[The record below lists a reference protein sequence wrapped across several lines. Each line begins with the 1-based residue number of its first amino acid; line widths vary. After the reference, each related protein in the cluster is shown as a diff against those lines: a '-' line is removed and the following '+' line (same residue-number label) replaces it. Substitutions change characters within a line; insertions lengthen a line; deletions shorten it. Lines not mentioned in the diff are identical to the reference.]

1 MFSSIPPVT
10 YDSNQSGVTAFN
22 PQARPLFE
30 RARWR
35 GNLDKL
41 VASVARYSY
50 RLLLL
55 SDYAGAD
62 APNVAHAS
70 TIQAVDLKLIQGS
83 VNRSEDFDRNFY
95 PLNDRLETRW
105 VRIASMMLQ
114 GTTLPPV
121 ELIRVGQIY
130 FVLDGHHRISV
141 ARMLKCTTIDAVIT
155 SSYD

>member
-1 MFSSIPPVT
+1 MFPPMPPVR
-10 YDSNQSGVTAFN
+10 YDSKQSGITAFN

-41 VASVARYSY
+41 IASVARYSY

-55 SDYAGAD
+55 SDCVGAD
-62 APNVAHAS
+62 VPNVAHTS
-70 TIQAVDLKLIQGS
+70 MIQAVDLNLIQGS

-95 PLNDRLETRW
+95 PLNDRSETRW

-114 GTTLPPV
+114 GTALPPV
-121 ELIRVGQIY
+121 DLIRVGRIY
-130 FVLDGHHRISV
+130 FVVDGHHRVSV
-141 ARMLKCTTIDAVIT
+141 ARMLKYATIDAVIT
-155 SSYD
+155 SSYN